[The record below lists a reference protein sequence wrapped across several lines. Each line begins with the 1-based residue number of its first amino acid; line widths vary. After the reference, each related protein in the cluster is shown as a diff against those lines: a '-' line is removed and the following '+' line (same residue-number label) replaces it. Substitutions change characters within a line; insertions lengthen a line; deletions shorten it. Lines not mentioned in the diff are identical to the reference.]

1 MSYFKNPALSGDIAE
16 TMGEINDTVRPVS
29 TLAMA
34 YHGYKRTKSVGW
46 ALGWAAFGAFAPLLA
61 PVIAV
66 AEGFGKPRS
75 GG

>member
-1 MSYFKNPALSGDIAE
+1 MSYLKKPIPQAGVAE
-16 TMGEINDTVRPVS
+16 TYNEIQDTVRPIS
-29 TLAMA
+29 ALAMA

-46 ALGWAAFGAFAPLLA
+46 ALGWSAFGALAPLLA

-66 AEGFGKPRS
+66 AEGFAKPKS